1 MGICLIFTQAKPG
14 DGPALHKHPYE
25 EVHVVQEG
33 TALFVAGGEERFVG
47 AGEIVVVP
55 AGTPH
60 RFESLGPGVLREIG
74 VHVNRRFVTEWL
86 DPQATSD

>member
-1 MGICLIFTQAKPG
+1 L
-14 DGPALHKHPYE
+14 
-25 EVHVVQEG
+25 VQEG
-33 TALFVAGGEERFVG
+33 TALFVAAGEERVVG
-47 AGEIVVVP
+47 GDEIVVVP

-74 VHVNRRFVTEWL
+74 VHVNRRFVTDWL